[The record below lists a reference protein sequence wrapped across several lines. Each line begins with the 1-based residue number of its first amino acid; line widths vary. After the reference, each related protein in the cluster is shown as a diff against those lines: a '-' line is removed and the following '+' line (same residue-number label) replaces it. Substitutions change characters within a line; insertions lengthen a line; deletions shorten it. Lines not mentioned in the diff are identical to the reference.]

1 MKIAVIGLGLIGGS
15 LAKAFKETGNAEV
28 YALDKNEET
37 MARARLEG
45 ALDEELTK
53 ENISECDFV
62 FVALYPK
69 ATEAFL
75 NE

>member
-15 LAKAFKETGNAEV
+15 LAKAFKETGNSEV
-28 YALDKNEET
+28 YAFDNDAET

-45 ALDEELTK
+45 ALDEEVTK

-62 FVALYPK
+62 LVALY
-69 ATEAFL
+69 AVVNIFGVVI
-75 NE
+75 